1 MNDSL
6 MYIIK
11 VRRYHEPENRAMPA
25 AKSSPKR
32 WWLLILMLGY
42 WFDMCSNPTGTM
54 RLLQH
59 MYQRSRCPCGRRIR
73 EQEPP
78 RPEES

>member
-11 VRRYHEPENRAMPA
+11 VRRYHEPENRAMPV

-32 WWLLILMLGY
+32 WWLLILMLG
-42 WFDMCSNPTGTM
+42 WVIGLTCA
-54 RLLQH
+54 QI
-59 MYQRSRCPCGRRIR
+59 Q
-73 EQEPP
+73 QEL
-78 RPEES
+78 